1 MNSRKLADLSRRSF
15 GAVITVTLILAI
27 IAILGTT
34 TGCGRIRE
42 VASVAKTVSDMAKV
56 GEEMSKNES
65 ESVDWENYE
74 LTEADVRTFYSGV
87 QALQEEYPEIDFE
100 IAMTATLETM
110 SEGINIQKAVERETD
125 MTFDQYS
132 GLSTAILVA
141 QADAEGVRFTTGFV
155 DSMEQTLAEAENLD
169 QETLSEEEKAAIDE
183 QRAALAEA
191 RAEIDSPEF
200 KKRQEASEMIIAV
213 REEMGF

>member
-1 MNSRKLADLSRRSF
+1 MNSRKIADLSRRSS
-15 GAVITVTLILAI
+15 GAVVTVTLIVTIL
-27 IAILGTT
+27 AILGTT

-56 GEEMSKNES
+56 GEEMSENES

-100 IAMTATLETM
+100 IAMTATFETM
-110 SEGINIQKAVERETD
+110 SQGINIQKAVERETD

-132 GLSTAILVA
+132 GLSTAIMVA
-141 QADAEGVRFTTGFV
+141 QADAEGVRFTTGLV
-155 DSMEQTLAEAENLD
+155 DSVEQTVAEAESLD
-169 QETLSEEEKAAIDE
+169 QETLSEEEKAAIEE

>member
-1 MNSRKLADLSRRSF
+1 MNSRKIADLSRRSS
-15 GAVITVTLILAI
+15 GAVATVTLIVTIL
-27 IAILGTT
+27 AILGTT

-56 GEEMSKNES
+56 GEEMSENES

-100 IAMTATLETM
+100 IAMTATFETM
-110 SEGINIQKAVERETD
+110 SQGINIQKAVERETD

-132 GLSTAILVA
+132 GLSTAIMVA
-141 QADAEGVRFTTGFV
+141 QADAEGVRFTTGLV
-155 DSMEQTLAEAENLD
+155 DSVEQTVAEAESLD
-169 QETLSEEEKAAIDE
+169 QETLSEEEKAAIEE